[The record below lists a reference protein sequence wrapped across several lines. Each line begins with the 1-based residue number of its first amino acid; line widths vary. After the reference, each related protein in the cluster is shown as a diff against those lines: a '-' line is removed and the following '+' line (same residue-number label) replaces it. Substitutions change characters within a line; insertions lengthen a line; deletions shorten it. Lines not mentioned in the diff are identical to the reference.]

1 MALVKKKEKLD
12 VVFDWKPLYKIVNE
26 TYFSKYRKAVY
37 TPKDHGS
44 AIIELVRKIK
54 RYFAPEATDEILNE
68 FRPLLCV
75 HDHLLFKAQ
84 GFLSVLLPT
93 TTPRAIAWMD
103 EMMTVWDWVGL
114 YPTWDQSFMVL
125 FGSLAEDQCG
135 KIDWTPYLPFL
146 FTRMLK
152 ACDVPIGNS
161 VESLYDEYPMDECT
175 LLVSFDY
182 SKNLVLANC
191 AQLIVWMI
199 HGRAENENGASSA
212 TLSHL
217 KKFLQ
222 SLASFYHPSNEGS
235 WTSPLADFLLVLCSK
250 FSKRIETENKK
261 EGEYIPNEYRL
272 APTDCKEFVRIVLP
286 IAMTAMYSKSVQM
299 TTCAN
304 HSLKHLACK
313 SNN

>member
-1 MALVKKKEKLD
+1 MLSDKKHICEKVFQVLTNDQVPIDYTLQIKCCYVIMALIKRKEKLD
-12 VVFDWKPLYKIVNE
+12 IVFDWRPLYKIVND
-26 TYFSKYRKAVY
+26 TYFSKYRKAIY

-44 AIIELVRKIK
+44 AIVELVRKIK
-54 RYFAPEATDEILNE
+54 RYFVPEATDQILAE

-84 GFLSVLLPT
+84 GFLCVLLPS
-93 TTPRAIAWMD
+93 TTPRALGWID
-103 EMMTVWDWVGL
+103 EMINIWDWVGL

-125 FGSLAEDQCG
+125 FGALAEDQCG

-161 VESLYDEYPMDECT
+161 LESMYDEYPMDECT

-199 HGRAENENGASSA
+199 KGREDRDMVNGDVSQDSHHH
-212 TLSHL
+212 TLAHL

-222 SLASFYHPSNEGS
+222 SLASFYHPSNEGA

-250 FSKRIETENKK
+250 FSRRIEIGKLL
-261 EGEYIPNEYRL
+261 YI
-272 APTDCKEFVRIVLP
+272 
-286 IAMTAMYSKSVQM
+286 MTNMD
-299 TTCAN
+299 
-304 HSLKHLACK
+304 
-313 SNN
+313 